1 MFALMRKSLWAHKR
15 RMIGTLLAVLLGV
28 AFLSGTLVLGDTLR
42 SNFDVLFAD
51 ANAGTDAVVRSTST
65 IEASRAGPG
74 GTERERGLVD
84 ASLAE
89 RVAGLDGVARAVPTV
104 SGIGQILG
112 RDGKGIGGNGPPTV
126 AGNWIDD
133 PELNPY
139 RLVEGR
145 PPETDAEVVI
155 NRGAAREGHLKLGDT
170 TTVQVPQPI
179 RVTVVGVATF
189 GKADGLGAS
198 TYAAFT
204 LHAAERYLTGAA
216 GGGPGAGLVSAVSVK
231 AAAGVSQEEL
241 VSRIRPVLPPG
252 TEAITGKALT
262 QETTS
267 ELSGGFL
274 RVFTSFLTV
283 FAGIALLVATFSI
296 HNTFSILVA
305 QRTRESALLRALGAA
320 RAQVLAWGVTEAL
333 AVGVV
338 ASAAGLAGGVAV
350 AGLLKGLFDSFG
362 FSLPAGGLVFRPSTV
377 VVSLT
382 VGVVVT
388 LLAGIA
394 PAVKASRV
402 APLAAL
408 RDVAVDR
415 SSASRARTVAGIVL
429 TAAGVLA
436 VLTSVIGGGDNV
448 LPRAGLGAVLT
459 IVGIVIFGPVV
470 ARPASAVVGWPL
482 ARWQGVTGALA
493 RNNAMRNPRRTS
505 GTAAALMVGVAVVT
519 LFTVFGAS
527 LKASLRQSAS
537 ESFGGDLVVRSGS
550 FGRAGLSPQLADEI
564 SRLPEVSVATGLGQ
578 GVAAV
583 DGKGQPLTVV
593 DPARIGRLLDL
604 EVVDGSVAALGDDQ
618 LAVSDKTAEDKG
630 WRLGTPVPV
639 TFVDGTSQM
648 FTVGAVYKSTDVVG
662 GYLLARAAWAPHDVQ
677 SVDRLVLVDLK
688 GRVSLAAGKAA
699 VERVAQRYGAPLVQ
713 DRDEYLG
720 TVAQGVNLMLGIV
733 YVLLALA
740 ILIALMGI
748 TNTLTLAIHER
759 TRELGLLRAVGETRG
774 QLRAMVRSESV
785 VIALFGTLGGLGVG
799 LFLGWA
805 LVRAAS
811 SGGIGR
817 FAVPGL
823 PLVVVLL
830 AGAVAGVLA
839 GIRPAR
845 RAANLD
851 VLAAIVAE

>member
-1 MFALMRKSLWAHKR
+1 MVAVMRKSLWAHKR
-15 RMIGTLLAVLLGV
+15 RMVGTLLAVLLGV

-51 ANAGTDAVVRSTST
+51 ANAGTDVVVRSAST
-65 IEASRAGPG
+65 IDASRAGPG

-84 ASLAE
+84 AGLAQQVGAVE
-89 RVAGLDGVARAVPTV
+89 GVARAVPTV
-104 SGIGQILG
+104 SGTGQIIG
-112 RDGKGIGGNGPPTV
+112 KDGKGIGGNGPPTL
-126 AGNWIDD
+126 AGNWVDD
-133 PELNPY
+133 PDLNPY

-145 PPETDAEVVI
+145 APATASEVVI
-155 NRGAAREGHLKLGDT
+155 NRGAAKAGHLRVGDT
-170 TTVQVPQPI
+170 TTVQVPQP
-179 RVTVVGVATF
+179 VTVTIVGIATF

-198 TYAAFT
+198 TYAGFT
-204 LHAAERYLTGAA
+204 LDAAERYLTGA
-216 GGGPGAGLVSAVSVK
+216 PGRASAVSVK
-231 AAAGVSQEEL
+231 AAPGVSQAEL
-241 VSRIRPVLPPG
+241 VSRIRAVLPLG
-252 TEAITGKALT
+252 AEAITGKALT
-262 QETTS
+262 EETTS

-320 RAQVLAWGVTEAL
+320 RAQVLAWGVAEAL

-350 AGLLKGLFDSFG
+350 AGLLKGLFDGFG

-377 VVSLT
+377 AISLA

-388 LLAGIA
+388 FLAGIA
-394 PAVKASRV
+394 PAMKASRV

-408 RDVAVDR
+408 RDIAVDH
-415 SSASRARTVAGIVL
+415 SGASLARTVAGIVL
-429 TAAGVLA
+429 TAAGVVV
-436 VLTSVIGGGDNV
+436 VLTAVVGGGSNV
-448 LPRAGLGAVLT
+448 LARAGAGAVLT
-459 IVGIVIFGPVV
+459 IVGVVVFGPVV

-482 ARWQGVTGALA
+482 ARWRGVTGALA

-527 LKASLRQSAS
+527 IKASLRQTAA
-537 ESFGGDLVVRSGS
+537 ESFGGDLVVRTGS
-550 FGRAGLSPQLADEI
+550 FGAAGLSPQLADDI
-564 SRLPEVSVATGLGQ
+564 SRLPEVSTATGLGQ
-578 GVAAV
+578 GVASIG
-583 DGKGQPLTVV
+583 GKGEPVTVV
-593 DPARIGRLLDL
+593 DPARIGKLLDL
-604 EVVDGSVAALGDDQ
+604 HVVDGSVATLGDDQ
-618 LAVSDKTAEDKG
+618 LAVSDKTVKDKG

-639 TFVDGTSQM
+639 TFVDGSSQT
-648 FTVGAVYKSTDVVG
+648 FTVGAVFTSTDVAG
-662 GYLLARAAWAPHDVQ
+662 SYLVPRAAWAPHAVQ
-677 SVDRLVLVDLK
+677 PVDRLVLVDLK
-688 GRVSLAAGKAA
+688 GGVGVAAGKAA
-699 VERVAQRYGAPLVQ
+699 VERVAQPYGDPLVQ

-720 TVAQGVNLMLGIV
+720 TVAEGVNLMLGIV

-740 ILIALMGI
+740 IVIALMGI
-748 TNTLTLAIHER
+748 ANTLTLAIHER

-785 VIALFGTLGGLGVG
+785 VIALFGTVGGLSVG

-811 SGGIGR
+811 AGGIGR
-817 FAVPGL
+817 FALPGV
-823 PLVVVLL
+823 PLVVVVV

-839 GIRPAR
+839 GLRPAR
-845 RAANLD
+845 RAASLD
-851 VLAAIVAE
+851 VLAAIAAE